1 MKKYILLLILGLS
14 SFLMV
19 NAQKENGIVYSEHEA
34 ITKTNTMWAAFVK
47 GDKETFASFFADSIR
62 EVVNGDFQ
70 IRLKKDLGGIIDWWK
85 AFEGLGIQDD
95 KPAFPDAIDYKNG
108 GLWVQDWLLMK
119 GTHKATGINLKLRV
133 HNLYQFDKNGKIKSI
148 HQYFNN
154 DIFDEIYKN
163 ERTIESG
170 IVYKYHPYII
180 TIRKAVNAYC
190 AKDLE
195 TLLSFYTPDAV
206 FSSLSLKDGEVINL
220 EAKTNEFKNTFA
232 DYNTITLDQSGN
244 PVCVCYEKEYF
255 VVYSWWVLSV
265 TTKDGKKMDKI
276 PVMLTHGF
284 NKDGK
289 ITWEAVYLSSNHF
302 Q

>member
-1 MKKYILLLILGLS
+1 
-14 SFLMV
+14 
-19 NAQKENGIVYSEHEA
+19 
-34 ITKTNTMWAAFVK
+34 
-47 GDKETFASFFADSIR
+47 
-62 EVVNGDFQ
+62 
-70 IRLKKDLGGIIDWWK
+70 
-85 AFEGLGIQDD
+85 
-95 KPAFPDAIDYKNG
+95 
-108 GLWVQDWLLMK
+108 MK

-133 HNLYQFDKNGKIKSI
+133 HNLYQFDKNGKINSI

-154 DIFDEIYKN
+154 DIFDELYKN

-180 TIRKAVNAYC
+180 TIRKTVNAYC

-232 DYNTITLDQSGN
+232 NYNTITLDQSGN

-255 VVYSWWVLSV
+255 VVYSWWVLSLIAN
-265 TTKDGKKMDKI
+265 DGKKKANI

-284 NKDGK
+284 DNDGK
-289 ITWEAVYLSSNHF
+289 IKWEAVYLDSNRLE
-302 Q
+302 